1 MSSSRTTAPTISTS
15 SSIDPPPVISPSA
28 AKRPRTM
35 ITPPTVTVVPPT
47 IPLTAVE
54 AHLFDLLK
62 LAVAKEAK
70 GTVLRVAGG
79 WVRDKLLGKESDDV
93 DVALDNMSGASFAKS
108 LNTFLQQQGFE
119 TRSIGVILANP
130 DQSKHLET
138 ARVLVLGHWI
148 DFTNL
153 RTETYRADSRIP
165 DMAFGS
171 AHDDAHRRDFTINAL
186 FYNLQTGQV
195 EDLTGKGLSDLLSPE
210 GVIRTPLPALTT
222 FLDDPLRLLRA
233 VRFAAR
239 FALPLDDDIVKAAK
253 DGDLQKALYEKVSRE
268 RVGIEVEGMLSG
280 KDARPALAF
289 EMLVS
294 LGLTDVMFRL
304 PEEMKVQLR
313 PERGRDGWAEEG
325 LGTVR
330 MVNLLLMYREDD
342 GLLKGDDKKEDEFA
356 TTMTK
361 VLQGLRESEAYKR
374 PRREHRL
381 LFLSAMLRAWAGH
394 YTVEEKK
401 IVKKGRESEREKR
414 VPIVQWFIREAL
426 KLRAKDAEDMTLLLG
441 TLDRLQALS
450 RSMATT
456 TTTAAAAAAAA
467 AATMAVQEADN
478 PGIGGGGVK
487 GGENSNEQRVRLE
500 AGMVLREL
508 KELWRTGLDLACARE
523 LAITFEEKLEISA
536 AVTTLKAVTTSFLE
550 VLTRYRR
557 TREALEIMGLD
568 QIWKLRPLLDGKA
581 VITLLRL
588 QKGPMVGQVM
598 EAQIEW
604 QLQHPKEGVEAL
616 TEHLKGLMAAGT
628 FSAAEGE
635 REG

>member
-1 MSSSRTTAPTISTS
+1 
-15 SSIDPPPVISPSA
+15 
-28 AKRPRTM
+28 M
-35 ITPPTVTVVPPT
+35 ITPPAVTVVPPT
-47 IPLTAVE
+47 IPLTAIE
-54 AHLFDLLK
+54 AQLFDLLK
-62 LAVAKEAK
+62 QAVAKEAK

-93 DVALDNMSGASFAKS
+93 DMALDNVSGAAFAES
-108 LNTFLQQQGFE
+108 LNTFLQQQGLE
-119 TRSIGVILANP
+119 TRSIGVIQANP
-130 DQSKHLET
+130 NQSKHLET

-165 DMAFGS
+165 DVAFGS

-186 FYNLQTGQV
+186 FYNLQTGEV
-195 EDLTGKGLSDLLSPE
+195 EDLTGKGLSDLLSPK

-239 FALPLDDDIVKAAK
+239 FALPLDGDIVKAAK

-313 PERGRDGWAEEG
+313 PEGGREGWAEEG

-330 MVNLLLMYREDD
+330 MVNVLLMYREES
-342 GLLKGDDKKEDEFA
+342 GNLEGDEERESELA
-356 TTMTK
+356 TTMAK
-361 VLQGLRESEAYKR
+361 VLQGLRESDAYKR
-374 PRREHRL
+374 PRREYRL

-401 IVKKGRESEREKR
+401 IVTKDKDREREKR

-426 KLRAKDAEDMTLLLG
+426 KLRAKDAEDTILLLG
-441 TLDRLQALS
+441 ALDRLQALTS
-450 RSMATT
+450 SMATT
-456 TTTAAAAAAAA
+456 TTTSAAA
-467 AATMAVQEADN
+467 AATTVEEEAGN
-478 PGIGGGGVK
+478 PGIGGGVK
-487 GGENSNEQRVRLE
+487 GDENSNEQRLRLE
-500 AGMVLREL
+500 AGVLLREL

-523 LAITFEEKLEISA
+523 LAMMFGENQEMSA
-536 AVTTLKAVTTSFLE
+536 AAITPKTVKKSLLE
-550 VLTRYRR
+550 VLTRYQR
-557 TREALEIMGLD
+557 TREALEAMGLD
-568 QIWKLRPLLDGKA
+568 QIWKLRPLLDGKV
-581 VITLLRL
+581 VITLLGL

-616 TEHLKGLMAAGT
+616 KEHLKGLMAAGT
-628 FSAAEGE
+628 FSGAEGG